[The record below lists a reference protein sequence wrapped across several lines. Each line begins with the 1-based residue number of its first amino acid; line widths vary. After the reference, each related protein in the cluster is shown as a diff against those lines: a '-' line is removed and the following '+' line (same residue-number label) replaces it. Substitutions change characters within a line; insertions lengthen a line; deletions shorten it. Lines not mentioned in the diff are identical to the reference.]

1 MRLPARLLCASALA
15 FGLSVAP
22 GTPIFIG
29 QTNIDHMKAS
39 HPADFE
45 KYFSCLEEILAN
57 PDWVI
62 PDPEGGGIQFVRQ
75 IDTRVIVA
83 VRASG
88 SGAFSRLLCVNTC
101 KRCVCTKPR
110 SIECGTNQCWRRV
123 CKSCGNTPNSLFCS
137 YRRCVT

>member
-1 MRLPARLLCASALA
+1 MKRVGSFAPEVIVLL
-15 FGLSVAP
+15 GLSVAP

-62 PDPEGGGIQFVRQ
+62 PDPEDGGIQFVRQ

-88 SGAFSRLLCVNTC
+88 SGAFYARTIFVMH
-101 KRCVCTKPR
+101 KPKIDKYAAR
-110 SIECGTNQCWRRV
+110 GLFNRYRV
-123 CKSCGNTPNSLFCS
+123 KK
-137 YRRCVT
+137 